1 MDYKRF
7 EKFYATA
14 PPEMPT
20 RHLRGGCWLRVKS
33 LGEEWKNKK
42 KGLKGEIGFYSTSA
56 TATSLTFVPVAPVMM
71 RPSTA

>member
-14 PPEMPT
+14 PLKC
-20 RHLRGGCWLRVKS
+20 RQGISGGCWLRVKS